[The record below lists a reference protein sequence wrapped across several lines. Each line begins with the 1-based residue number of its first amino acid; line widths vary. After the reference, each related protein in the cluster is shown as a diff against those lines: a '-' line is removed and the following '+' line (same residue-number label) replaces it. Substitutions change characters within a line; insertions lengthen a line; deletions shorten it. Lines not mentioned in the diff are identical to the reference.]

1 MQDCESVMYKI
12 NKSEISLNPFLE
24 DYDTVESMMNSHLK
38 DHKKAAWKEGV
49 LPGQELIDM

>member
-24 DYDTVESMMNSHLK
+24 DYDTVESMMNSHLN